1 MMMTTGALSQSQSG
15 QPCPS
20 PEKTLRQLFLTLFL
34 RGHSSRGLQKEKIAK
49 SVGQKLARTLALY
62 AFLGMLALFF
72 FGQPVFALSIYLH
85 GMTFMFLGMFIAS
98 SAGEILFNKE
108 EADILLH
115 RPIET
120 KSLLWAKVR
129 VLVEVS
135 LWLACAFNL
144 VGFFI
149 GAGASDGGLLF
160 PVAHTISTVLQA
172 MFCTG
177 CVVLVYQL
185 CLRWF
190 GRERLDGLMTTA
202 QVLISI
208 GAVLSGQILPQ
219 MFSRLDAKSIN
230 STPWWIAL
238 LPPAW
243 FAGFDDAL
251 VGSGATSSW
260 GLFAAGLIA
269 TALVLWLSFGIL
281 ARDYE
286 IGLQSLNEGVAA
298 GKKNR
303 SRRRWIDALV
313 QLAPLR
319 WWLRDPVGRASFL
332 LCGAYLLRDRDVKLR
347 VYPALTP
354 FLIMPIFLVFN
365 QSSDG
370 SGGGEFGIAFAGA
383 FAGMVPMFG
392 LTLLQFSQQWR
403 AADIFRAAPIAGP
416 ARICHGARRAVLCF
430 LAIPAIIAFGILAW
444 LTQGDAVQLLLL
456 VPGLIVMPVYALISS
471 LVGAVPFSQPI
482 DEAKSAGRGLTMIGT
497 MSVSALIAGMAA
509 LTWTAGFFWHFVA
522 IELLVVIGLCT
533 ALHFKLDRKRWA
545 PLD

>member
-1 MMMTTGALSQSQSG
+1 
-15 QPCPS
+15 
-20 PEKTLRQLFLTLFL
+20 
-34 RGHSSRGLQKEKIAK
+34 
-49 SVGQKLARTLALY
+49 
-62 AFLGMLALFF
+62 
-72 FGQPVFALSIYLH
+72 
-85 GMTFMFLGMFIAS
+85 
-98 SAGEILFNKE
+98 
-108 EADILLH
+108 
-115 RPIET
+115 
-120 KSLLWAKVR
+120 
-129 VLVEVS
+129 LVEVS

-144 VGFFI
+144 VGFFV

-160 PVAHTISTVLQA
+160 PVAHTISTALQA

-177 CVVLVYQL
+177 CVVMVYQL

-202 QVLISI
+202 QVLIAV

-219 MFSRLDAKSIN
+219 MFARLEAS
-230 STPWWIAL
+230 SVTSAPWWIAL

-251 VGSGATSSW
+251 VGSGARSSW

-269 TALVLWLSFGIL
+269 TGLVLWLSFGIL

-286 IGLQSLNEGVAA
+286 IGLQMLNEGAA
-298 GKKNR
+298 ASKKIR

-313 QLAPLR
+313 QLPPLR
-319 WWLRDPVGRASFL
+319 WWLRDPVARASFV
-332 LCGAYLLRDRDVKLR
+332 LCGAYLVRDRDVKLR
-347 VYPALTP
+347 VYPALAP
-354 FLIMPIFLVFN
+354 FLIMPVFLVVH
-365 QSSDG
+365 QSGDRSDA
-370 SGGGEFGIAFAGA
+370 GEFGVAFAGA

-430 LAIPAIIAFGILAW
+430 LAVPAIIAFGILSW
-444 LTQGDAVQLLLL
+444 FTQGDAVQLLLL
-456 VPGLIVMPVYALISS
+456 VPGLIVMPVYALVSS

-497 MSVSALIAGMAA
+497 MFVAAAIAGVAA
-509 LTWTAGFFWHFVA
+509 LTWTSGFFWHFVA
-522 IELLVVIGLCT
+522 IELLAVISLYA
-533 ALHFKLDRKRWA
+533 ALYSKLNRTRWK